1 MGKTCRMAMYP
12 ENAVSDNPKNVLPGR
27 LFPPL
32 RAFCGTSASQ
42 VVISALIMSTLPL
55 QNDYL
60 EAKSNVGN
68 QGNSLEEAKEGAT
81 EEATEKA
88 AEEATKKATED
99 AKPNAG
105 L

>member
-1 MGKTCRMAMYP
+1 MAMYP

-60 EAKSNVGN
+60 EAKSNIRN
-68 QGNSLEEAKEGAT
+68 QGNSLEEAKEDFKPYVG
-81 EEATEKA
+81 
-88 AEEATKKATED
+88 ED
-99 AKPNAG
+99 ITDLNLHTTAF
-105 L
+105 

>member
-1 MGKTCRMAMYP
+1 
-12 ENAVSDNPKNVLPGR
+12 
-27 LFPPL
+27 
-32 RAFCGTSASQ
+32 
-42 VVISALIMSTLPL
+42 MSTLPL